1 MPPTPG
7 SSVQV
12 LRKDLGSSAG
22 VHSRPHT
29 HAVGCVDSP
38 AGLSAPCQG
47 LGCTPASFHLAPDQ
61 PWSAW
66 ARGGRWSVRL
76 RKSLHLFPF
85 YTFPSV
91 QLSRLKF
98 KSGSG
103 KGGSHLRHRGGG
115 RLFLSLCLK
124 ASFSLPQLPHA
135 EYLLHARLWVKGQ
148 GVYGVTKSLTRQSDF
163 HCSLFKSKVNALNH
177 QNSSACNPTLKRM
190 SYR

>member
-1 MPPTPG
+1 M
-7 SSVQV
+7 QV
-12 LRKDLGSSAG
+12 LRKDLCSSAG
-22 VHSRPHT
+22 VHSRPPT

-47 LGCTPASFHLAPDQ
+47 LGCTPARFHLAPDQ

-148 GVYGVTKSLTRQSDF
+148 GIPGWAPQSPERGDRLTQGDKTANSD
-163 HCSLFKSKVNALNH
+163 
-177 QNSSACNPTLKRM
+177 TW
-190 SYR
+190 